1 MKEIPEFN
9 YDFLN
14 SIIDDEKETDFD
26 EYFNKN
32 NTLSES
38 SQAMDDV
45 PLSTDVLIIQN
56 VRF

>member
-1 MKEIPEFN
+1 MKEIPELN

-14 SIIDDEKETDFD
+14 SIIDDAKETDFD
-26 EYFNKN
+26 EYFNKY